1 MAGAVARW
9 PGARRTLVPIP
20 IGIGEMSIRRDGGAT
35 TSGAHRAQE
44 GRGVHEMRWQELT
57 KDECFGLLAGRHL
70 GRVVLVDD
78 RGPIALPVNFVFD
91 QHTVLFRS
99 DEGTKLDV
107 ASRGARVAFEVDG
120 VDEATCTGWSVLV
133 RGEATEVSGANTSM
147 IPTAQASAPNSG
159 RATGPLTRSPRSES
173 VSSVTGL
180 TLTQACIQPGMV
192 EVGTKALLAKVSGN
206 STVNPNT
213 CTFSGSLTSM
223 PISTG
228 SHEKASVKPIS
239 RAIAPTALARP
250 VWTRK
255 PRIEPTPSRIPTDHA
270 CLTTSAA
277 MRPASGAERA
287 IGRLRKRSNTPLVMS
302 VFSATAVFMVRNRA
316 F

>member
-1 MAGAVARW
+1 M
-9 PGARRTLVPIP
+9 
-20 IGIGEMSIRRDGGAT
+20 
-35 TSGAHRAQE
+35 QE
-44 GRGVHEMRWQELT
+44 VRWQELT
-57 KDECFGLLAGRHL
+57 KDECFSLLAGQHL
-70 GRVVLVDD
+70 GRLVLVDD

-91 QHTVLFRS
+91 QHTVLFRT

-147 IPTAQASAPNSG
+147 IPTAQASAPISG

-223 PISTG
+223 
-228 SHEKASVKPIS
+228 
-239 RAIAPTALARP
+239 AIAPTALARP

>member
-1 MAGAVARW
+1 M
-9 PGARRTLVPIP
+9 
-20 IGIGEMSIRRDGGAT
+20 
-35 TSGAHRAQE
+35 QE
-44 GRGVHEMRWQELT
+44 VRWQELT
-57 KDECFGLLAGRHL
+57 KDECFSLLAGQHL
-70 GRVVLVDD
+70 GRLVLVDD

-91 QHTVLFRS
+91 QHTVLFRT

-147 IPTAQASAPNSG
+147 IPTAQASAPISG

-250 VWTRK
+250 VWTGSRGSSR
-255 PRIEPTPSRIPTDHA
+255 PRAGSRPTTPVSPRRPR
-270 CLTTSAA
+270 CG
-277 MRPASGAERA
+277 RPAGRSGRSEEHTSELQSPVHLVC
-287 IGRLRKRSNTPLVMS
+287 RLLLEKKKQQIVVHRCRSGEHPLKQ
-302 VFSATAVFMVRNRA
+302 AVHVGDVE
-316 F
+316 

>member
-1 MAGAVARW
+1 M
-9 PGARRTLVPIP
+9 
-20 IGIGEMSIRRDGGAT
+20 
-35 TSGAHRAQE
+35 QE
-44 GRGVHEMRWQELT
+44 VRWQELT
-57 KDECFGLLAGRHL
+57 KDECFSLLAGQHL
-70 GRVVLVDD
+70 GRLVLVDD

-91 QHTVLFRS
+91 QHTVLFR
-99 DEGTKLDV
+99 T
-107 ASRGARVAFEVDG
+107 
-120 VDEATCTGWSVLV
+120 DEATCTGWSVLV